1 MKKLTDEEIKQCYD
15 YHSQGRGCG
24 KTLLLRTCNE
34 LLEYKAREKELG
46 IDLIKICS
54 IKHNQYVYMKYGDC
68 IKIKKCHWFEKEFI
82 AYDSSGFP
90 VHLPFNSYGKLF
102 ALTKE
107 ELEK

>member
-1 MKKLTDEEIKQCYD
+1 MERLTDEEIKNCYD
-15 YHSQGRGCG
+15 YHSQGRKCG

-46 IDLIKICS
+46 IDLITLSKC
-54 IKHNQYVYMKYGDC
+54 KYVYVRKGNRIKKVPVLINLRNKCILIHKFWIFVKPIKFSKYGID
-68 IKIKKCHWFEKEFI
+68 
-82 AYDSSGFP
+82 
-90 VHLPFNSYGKLF
+90 F